1 MFEIAALL
9 VLMQVVAVPPA
20 EAEPEAPPAPALPEI
35 VGWSDP
41 MRVEL
46 RTPIG
51 PLPFVVEIGR
61 HAVDADAPIREYM
74 QGYYSAARV
83 VNGKDTVIRRD
94 VHVHATG
101 YVAHE
106 YRDTARSY
114 ARIVFP
120 GSGSVLQGSR
130 GPSCVMGNPIAD
142 YMPLGLWKTE
152 ADGVARQMSLTSKR
166 ADSEHDR
173 FDVMRNA
180 GPTAP
185 FEGAW
190 VVRLEASEQ
199 QGAGLLT
206 LDGRRA
212 IALLITPDGS
222 LRDFGGRVD
231 GDLLRLSYFDGRHA
245 YLIHARLQQDGSLRG
260 EFWEGD
266 WHHEVWTAVR
276 DETIP

>member
-1 MFEIAALL
+1 MLEIAALL

-20 EAEPEAPPAPALPEI
+20 QAEPEAPSAPALPEI
-35 VGWSDP
+35 VAWGDP

-61 HAVDADAPIREYM
+61 HAVDGDAPIREYM

-83 VNGKDTVIRRD
+83 VNGNDAVISRD

-106 YRDTARSY
+106 HRDTARSY

-142 YMPLGLWKTE
+142 YMPLGTWTIVRGEISEK
-152 ADGVARQMSLTSKR
+152 VSLSAKR
-166 ADSEHDR
+166 AKSADDR
-173 FDVMRNA
+173 FDPIETDA
-180 GPTAP
+180 PTADMH
-185 FEGAW
+185 GDW
-190 VVRLEASEQ
+190 LVRLERSDQ
-199 QGAGLLT
+199 QETGRLTVDGKLVEATLL
-206 LDGRRA
+206 A
-212 IALLITPDGS
+212 PDGQPRS
-222 LRDFGGRVD
+222 FGGRID
-231 GDLLRLSYFDGRHA
+231 GDLLRLSYFDGRDA
-245 YLIHARLQQDGSLRG
+245 YLIHARMQPDGSLRG
-260 EFWEGD
+260 ELWEGD

-276 DETIP
+276 DESVP